1 MVGIGDKIN
10 KKILFSGSEP
20 IVVQKYFGAISFK
33 QSLLVGQN
41 RHIPSLTLDFTS
53 GKSLQT
59 SLNLTANGG

>member
-33 QSLLVGQN
+33 LSLLVGQN
-41 RHIPSLTLDFTS
+41 RHIPSR
-53 GKSLQT
+53 Q
-59 SLNLTANGG
+59 

>member
-41 RHIPSLTLDFTS
+41 RHIPSLWIS
-53 GKSLQT
+53 PV
-59 SLNLTANGG
+59 ANHYKHL